1 MPLQLRM
8 WEQIKNEF
16 KRCSGYAGT
25 KRNSNSGI
33 TFLLKHADSR
43 KHYDHDDVI
52 KRKHFLHYWP
62 FVRGIHRSL
71 HKGQWRG
78 ALMFFYLRLIKRLS
92 KHSRGWW
99 FETPSRSLW
108 RHRNYIPVWWKL
120 SISSTMDVVIFR
132 MGPRKVKCLSITTSA
147 KCFHSAYFPA
157 GTRRNNNVFTMS
169 TRRRRR
175 RVDVVKR
182 LSLRHYCV
190 MCPLGLSVSSATAD
204 SWQKL
209 FQLPL
214 LISWHAAM
222 L

>member
-1 MPLQLRM
+1 MR
-8 WEQIKNEF
+8 EQKEILTVESHFCWNTRTAGSIMTMMTSSNGNIFRITGHLCGEF
-16 KRCSGYAGT
+16 TGPCT
-25 KRNSNSGI
+25 KASDAE
-33 TFLLKHADSR
+33 L
-43 KHYDHDDVI
+43 
-52 KRKHFLHYWP
+52 WC
-62 FVRGIHRSL
+62 
-71 HKGQWRG
+71 
-78 ALMFFYLRLIKRLS
+78 FFYLRLIKRLS

-108 RHRNYIPVWWKL
+108 RHRNYILVWWKL